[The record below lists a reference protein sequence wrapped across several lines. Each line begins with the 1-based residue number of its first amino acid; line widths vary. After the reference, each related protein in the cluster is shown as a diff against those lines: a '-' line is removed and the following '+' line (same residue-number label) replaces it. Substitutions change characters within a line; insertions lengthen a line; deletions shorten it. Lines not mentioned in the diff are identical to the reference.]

1 MWTNGERID
10 DYYYIQPSLD
20 GPPFEAFCIF
30 TDKGATTVVE
40 QYQTKNG
47 LTATPNENDGC
58 EGRGCF
64 VDKVTYNA
72 TKFQLEALMH
82 ISATCEQEINH
93 KCNVNALT
101 NNAFWNDRHGREIKY
116 WNGDKVGCSRKFR
129 VFSKS

>member
-1 MWTNGERID
+1 MKCSYNQSNLIWQDLNQALSKE
-10 DYYYIQPSLD
+10 
-20 GPPFEAFCIF
+20 
-30 TDKGATTVVE
+30 
-40 QYQTKNG
+40 
-47 LTATPNENDGC
+47 
-58 EGRGCF
+58 RGCF

-116 WNGDKVGCSRKFR
+116 WNGDKVGCPQKLRALRK
-129 VFSKS
+129 S